1 MGLSQLGDGFLW
13 GEAKTLIEAYAADP
27 STHFGAA
34 LAGWSYPATTPEL
47 ITLIATIG
55 DKKVAPKLMPWAL
68 KLASDNQATPDEIA
82 EANAELE
89 AGIVF
94 SG

>member
-1 MGLSQLGDGFLW
+1 
-13 GEAKTLIEAYAADP
+13 
-27 STHFGAA
+27 
-34 LAGWSYPATTPEL
+34 
-47 ITLIATIG
+47 
-55 DKKVAPKLMPWAL
+55 MPWAL